1 METDLAIDLVR
12 QALTTA
18 CWLCLPVLV
27 VTLIVGLVCGFLQAA
42 TQVQEHSVST
52 IPRVVCGVAAV
63 LIILPW
69 GLQTLVEYTRA
80 LWQSSP

>member
-1 METDLAIDLVR
+1 
-12 QALTTA
+12 
-18 CWLCLPVLV
+18 
-27 VTLIVGLVCGFLQAA
+27 
-42 TQVQEHSVST
+42 
-52 IPRVVCGVAAV
+52 V

>member
-1 METDLAIDLVR
+1 
-12 QALTTA
+12 
-18 CWLCLPVLV
+18 
-27 VTLIVGLVCGFLQAA
+27 
-42 TQVQEHSVST
+42 
-52 IPRVVCGVAAV
+52 VVCGVAAV